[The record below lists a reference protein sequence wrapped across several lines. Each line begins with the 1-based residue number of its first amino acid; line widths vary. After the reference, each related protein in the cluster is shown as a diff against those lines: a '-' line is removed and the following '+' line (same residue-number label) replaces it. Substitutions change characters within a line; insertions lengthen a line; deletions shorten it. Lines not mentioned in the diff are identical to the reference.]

1 VTAALDA
8 SLHEFMNNSGLTN
21 NNAGG
26 PSPSKQHSKKGKV
39 EGVWITARAGIQH
52 QSVVDA
58 DALGQAGS
66 NEGEDDADEMIWW
79 SWDGKFVGFN
89 DW

>member
-8 SLHEFMNNSGLTN
+8 SLQGFMNNSGLTKGD
-21 NNAGG
+21 AGG

-52 QSVVDA
+52 RSVVDA
-58 DALGQAGS
+58 DSALGQAG